1 MMMAIA
7 SEPPAVPPAS
17 RPTILVVDDH
27 EDTQAAWVLFLGR
40 QGFSVEV
47 AGDGQQGREMA
58 LASRPDVILLDLV
71 LPVLSGVDLAR
82 ELKARSETKN
92 IPIIAVTGWGRERA
106 LQAGCDGYVPKPCVL
121 DDVLVEI
128 RRLLA
133 AAERPEARA

>member
-1 MMMAIA
+1 MASA
-7 SEPPAVPPAS
+7 SQPPAAQPAR
-17 RPTILVVDDH
+17 RPTVLVVDDH
-27 EDTQAAWVLFLGR
+27 EDTQAAWALFLGR
-40 QGFSVEV
+40 RGFSVEV
-47 AGDGQQGREMA
+47 AGDGRQGRELA

-82 ELKARSETKN
+82 ELKARSETKD

-128 RRLLA
+128 RRVLA
-133 AAERPEARA
+133 AAGRPDAGG